1 MRRVTTLDQ
10 LRARAA
16 LSRGELRGAY
26 NARKRKIELEAK
38 HRRQEAK
45 TVIAR
50 QHIKAIEAKEMA
62 DLERE
67 MYEARLAERQ
77 AKEKAKKARHAVG
90 AFTPSER
97 FDRLVRGAGR
107 ATGAF
112 YKGLVTPDSKRRR
125 RRR

>member
-1 MRRVTTLDQ
+1 MRRVSTLDQ
-10 LRARAA
+10 LRAKAA

-26 NARKRKIELEAK
+26 NERKKRIELEAK
-38 HRRQEAK
+38 HRRRDAK

-50 QHIKAIEAKEMA
+50 QRIKAEEAKEMA

-67 MYEARLAERQ
+67 MYEAKLAAIQ

-97 FDRLVRGAGR
+97 LGRFVRGAG
-107 ATGAF
+107 ATTGAF
-112 YKGLVTPDSKRRR
+112 YRGLTTPDSKRRR
-125 RRR
+125 RR